1 MSIKKAP
8 FTLAG
13 MISLVLSGALQA
25 QPADETVV
33 VTASGF
39 EQAVENAPASISV
52 ISRKELEAHYYRDA
66 TDALRSVPGVIVRG
80 GSGKTSI
87 SMRGMSSAYTLLMV
101 DGKRQSSRQTRPNSD
116 GPGIEAGWLPPLEA
130 IERIEVIRGPMSTL
144 YGSDAIGGVI
154 NIITRKNS
162 QQWHGKVQLSTL
174 LQEDHDSGNE
184 ISTNFFVGGPVADS
198 LSMQLYGQYTDRD
211 EDKIEEGF
219 ADKQL
224 KNMTGKLTYR
234 LNDYHD
240 ITLEAGISEQER
252 ASHVGASAR
261 SENCRGGCSDSE
273 TEYRRDHIALTH
285 NGSWDI
291 GDSKTYLEYEDNDNK
306 SREMRLDNTVFNSS
320 LIMPFAQHS
329 LTLGTEI
336 KHEHLEDQGNQN
348 PSSDLSSMSKTQWAI
363 FAEDEWRIV
372 ESFRLTLGARLDHDD
387 NFGSHVSPRAY
398 GVWNI
403 NPEWTLKGG
412 VSTGFHAPQLRE
424 ITEEWVSVSRGGNLY
439 GNPDLEPETSVNTEI
454 GMIYHQD
461 NGLNTSVT
469 FFHNDFKDKIS
480 SIRCPNSICTSGK
493 NQFGS
498 EPKYRINVDKAVTYG
513 SEVSASYPLTD
524 SLDVSA
530 SYTYTHSEQK
540 SGINK
545 GEPLLQLPK
554 HVFSAEANWAVSQQ
568 WSSWTKLTY
577 RGEEMKDD
585 SARKAEPA
593 KDYTLVDMGVTYAL
607 NSHVMLKAA
616 VYNVFDKD
624 IGVDDYGYVEDGR
637 RYWLGTDIQF

>member
-1 MSIKKAP
+1 MSIKKAS
-8 FTLAG
+8 FTLTG
-13 MISLVLSGALQA
+13 MVSLILSGAVQA
-25 QPADETVV
+25 KAADETVV

-39 EQAVENAPASISV
+39 NQTVQNAPASISV
-52 ISRKELEAHYYRDA
+52 ISRKDLEAHYYRDA
-66 TDALRSVPGVIVRG
+66 TDALRSVPGVIVSG

-162 QQWHGKVQLSTL
+162 QKWHGKVQLSTV
-174 LQEDHDSGNE
+174 LQENHDSGNE
-184 ISTNFFVGGPVADS
+184 TSSNFFVGGPLTDA

-211 EDKIEEGF
+211 EDDIEEGF

-224 KNMTGKLTYR
+224 KNITGKFTYR
-234 LNDYHD
+234 MNDYHD
-240 ITLEAGISEQER
+240 LTLEAGISEQER
-252 ASHVGASAR
+252 ASHIGKSAS
-261 SENCRGGCSDSE
+261 SSHCRGKCSDSE
-273 TEYRRDHIALTH
+273 NEYRRDHVALTH
-285 NGSWDI
+285 HGSWGI
-291 GDSKTYLEYEDNDNK
+291 GDSKTYIEYEDTNNK

-320 LIMPFAQHS
+320 LIMPFEQHS

-336 KHEHLEDQGNQN
+336 KHEHLDDQGNQSS
-348 PSSDLSSMSKTQWAI
+348 SSDLSSMSKTQWAI

-398 GVWNI
+398 GAWNI
-403 NPEWTLKGG
+403 NPTWTFKGG

-424 ITEEWVSVSRGGNLY
+424 ITEEWVQVSRGGNVY
-439 GNPDLEPETSVNTEI
+439 GNSGLEPETSVNTEVALQ
-454 GMIYHQD
+454 YHQD
-461 NGLNTSVT
+461 QGLDASVT

-480 SIRCPNSICTSGK
+480 RVACPASVCTDGK

-498 EPKYRINVDKAVTYG
+498 DPTYRINIDKAETYG
-513 SEVSASYPLTD
+513 SEVSASYPITEQLE
-524 SLDVSA
+524 LSA
-530 SYTYTHSEQK
+530 NYTYTHSEQK
-540 SGINK
+540 SGEAK
-545 GEPLLQLPK
+545 GEPLVQLPK
-554 HVFSAEANWAVSQQ
+554 HMLSADANWQATEQ
-568 WSSWTKLTY
+568 WLSWAKVTY
-577 RGEEMKDD
+577 RGKEMRDD
-585 SARKAEPA
+585 SARDPDPAEA
-593 KDYTLVDMGVTYAL
+593 YTFVDVGVNYAL
-607 NSHVMLKAA
+607 NEHVTLKAA
-616 VYNVFDKD
+616 VYNAFDKD
-624 IGVDDYGYVEDGR
+624 ITVEEYGYVEDGR